1 MRKGTKIA
9 LAAGAIALVGAAG
22 LSSMAIA
29 DSRGSGGYGHH
40 GMGMHSMGHHGM
52 GMQKR
57 GHRGMGRHGMGHK
70 SWGMYRMLERF
81 DTNEDGKL
89 TQEELDDARKALLAA
104 HDADKDGKLTLAEYE
119 KLWLEVK
126 RQRMVRSF
134 QRTDR
139 DGDASI
145 TIDEFLKPYAKMIAR
160 MDRNEDGVLDKEDRR
175 HRKWRER
182 RHHMDGEHHR
192 GGDDKDDKRG
202 MGPGGSMG
210 PGGGMGKSG
219 G

>member
-9 LAAGAIALVGAAG
+9 LAAGAIAIVGAAG
-22 LSSMAIA
+22 LSSMATA
-29 DSRGSGGYGHH
+29 DSRGSGGTGYHGWSHH
-40 GMGMHSMGHHGM
+40 GSGHHGM
-52 GMQKR
+52 GMQRR
-57 GHRGMGRHGMGHK
+57 GYRGMGHK
-70 SWGMYRMLERF
+70 GWGMQRMMERF

-89 TQEELDDARKALLAA
+89 TQEELDEARKTLLAA
-104 HDADKDGKLTLAEYE
+104 HDADKDGKLNLAEYE

-145 TIDEFLKPYAKMIAR
+145 TIDEFLKPYAKMVAR
-160 MDRNEDGVLDKEDRR
+160 MDRNNDGVLDSEDRGKR
-175 HRKWRER
+175 GWRGR
-182 RHHMDGEHHR
+182 SHHMDGKYYHGR

-202 MGPGGSMG
+202 GMGQ
-210 PGGGMGKSG
+210 GGGMGKRG